1 MRRLLIYTVLI
12 LKKRSTDLYLKSEL
26 HKVKSYYKIVILKKV
41 DKKIQESVTLKGMA
55 YERKL
60 GLNSVEITPK
70 A

>member
-1 MRRLLIYTVLI
+1 M
-12 LKKRSTDLYLKSEL
+12 
-26 HKVKSYYKIVILKKV
+26 VKSYYKIVVLKKV